1 MWYAFYVA
9 WARTDG
15 NDRLSWAARPL
26 CPLDLVVRSPRNAES
41 FKDWGFGFMSSVI
54 DRSSSRIKPEKIEQA
69 VIRFAGDSGDGMQIT
84 GSQFTNTVALYGND
98 IATFPDFPAEI
109 RAPAGTLPGVSGYQ
123 LHFASSDVYTPG
135 DAVDVLIA
143 MNPAALKVNIA
154 DLKPN
159 GILIVNSDSF
169 GENDLRKAQLTANPL
184 EDHSLDKYRLFSVEL
199 ERLTRVSL
207 EHLGLD
213 AKSMDRCKNFFA
225 LGMCYW
231 LYNRS
236 TESTVRW
243 IEDKFKNKP
252 LLVEANKLAMK
263 AGYSYCE
270 ATEAF
275 QISYEIPPAQLAPGS
290 YRNMSGNQA
299 LALGFVTASQ
309 KSGLR
314 LFQGSYPITP
324 ASDILHELAQY
335 KDFGV
340 MTFQAEDEIAAV
352 TSTIGAAYA
361 GALGLTTTSGPGMA
375 LKTEAIGLAIAV
387 EIPLVICD
395 IQRGGP
401 STGLPTK
408 TEQADLLQ
416 ALFGRNS
423 EAPVPV
429 IAPATPSDCFWAAIE
444 ASRIAVKYMVPVIL
458 LSDGYLANGAEP
470 WRIPDLAEIPEI
482 PVQFATEPNSPG
494 GYLPY
499 KRNPDTLARPWAV
512 PGTPGLEHRIGGLE
526 KQDVTGNI
534 NYEPLNHENMVR
546 IRAAKVAAI
555 AQDIPEAV
563 PSGDPKGDL
572 LIIAWGSTHG
582 AITAAVNAQRAEGR
596 KIGHVHLRH
605 LNPLPSNLGD
615 VIKRYKHVLV
625 PELNMGQLLWILR
638 AKFLVDAVGLNK
650 IQGRPFKQAE
660 LEQKIEEMLGV
671 D

>member
-1 MWYAFYVA
+1 MATT
-9 WARTDG
+9 TDI
-15 NDRLSWAARPL
+15 PL
-26 CPLDLVVRSPRNAES
+26 PKHKRET
-41 FKDWGFGFMSSVI
+41 I
-54 DRSSSRIKPEKIEQA
+54 DRA
-69 VIRFAGDSGDGMQIT
+69 VIRFAGDSGDGMQVT

-123 LHFASSDVYTPG
+123 LHFSSNEIYTPG

-143 MNPAALKVNIA
+143 MNPAALKMNLA
-154 DLKPN
+154 DLKAN
-159 GILIVNSDSF
+159 GILIVNSDAF
-169 GENDLRKAQLTANPL
+169 AETDLRKAQMTSNPL
-184 EDHSLDKYRLFSVEL
+184 EDHSLDKFRLFPVEL
-199 ERLTRVSL
+199 ERLTEVAL

-213 AKSMDRCKNFFA
+213 AKSVSRCKNFFA

-236 TESTVRW
+236 MESTVRW
-243 IEDKFKNKP
+243 IEDKFSKKP

-275 QISYEIPPAQLAPGS
+275 QISYEIPPAQLEPGL
-290 YRNMSGNQA
+290 YRNISGNQA
-299 LALGFVTASQ
+299 LALGFITASQ

-324 ASDILHELAQY
+324 ASDILHELSQY

-340 MTFQAEDEIAAV
+340 ITFQAEDEIAAI
-352 TSTIGAAYA
+352 TSAIGAAYA
-361 GALGLTTTSGPGMA
+361 GALAITTTSGPGMA
-375 LKTEAIGLAIAV
+375 LKTEAMGLAVAV

-423 EAPVPV
+423 EAPIPV
-429 IAPATPSDCFWAAIE
+429 IAPATPSDCFWAAME

-470 WRIPDLAEIPEI
+470 WRIPDSSEIPEI
-482 PVQFATEPNSPG
+482 PVNFAKEPNGPN

-499 KRNPDTLARPWAV
+499 KRDPQTLARPWAV

-534 NYEPLNHENMVR
+534 NYEPLNHEKMVG
-546 IRAAKVAAI
+546 IRAAKVAAM
-555 AQDIPEAV
+555 AQEV
-563 PSGDPKGDL
+563 PDVVPAGDSEGDL
-572 LIIAWGSTHG
+572 LIVAWGSTYG
-582 AITAAVNAQRAEGR
+582 AITAAVQAQRADGR
-596 KIGHVHLRH
+596 RIGH
-605 LNPLPSNLGD
+605 
-615 VIKRYKHVLV
+615 
-625 PELNMGQLLWILR
+625 
-638 AKFLVDAVGLNK
+638 
-650 IQGRPFKQAE
+650 
-660 LEQKIEEMLGV
+660 
-671 D
+671 

>member
-1 MWYAFYVA
+1 MSTLAEVPPVKNK
-9 WARTDG
+9 REV
-15 NDRLSWAARPL
+15 
-26 CPLDLVVRSPRNAES
+26 LD
-41 FKDWGFGFMSSVI
+41 
-54 DRSSSRIKPEKIEQA
+54 QA

-84 GSQFTNTVALYGND
+84 GSQFTNTAALYGND
-98 IATFPDFPAEI
+98 IATFPDYPAEI
-109 RAPAGTLPGVSGYQ
+109 RAPAGTIPGVSGFQ
-123 LHFASSDVYTPG
+123 LHFSSNEVYTPG
-135 DAVDVLIA
+135 DAIDVLIA
-143 MNPAALKVNIA
+143 MNPAALKVNVA
-154 DLKPN
+154 DLKAN

-169 GENDLRKAQLTANPL
+169 KENDLRKAQMTSNPL
-184 EDHSLDKYRLFSVEL
+184 EDHSLDKFRLFSVEL
-199 ERLTRVSL
+199 ERLTRRSL

-236 TESTVRW
+236 MEPTVRW

-252 LLVEANKLAMK
+252 LLVEANKLALK
-263 AGYSYCE
+263 GGYSYCE

-275 QISYEIPPAQLAPGS
+275 QISYEIPPAQLTPGL
-290 YRNMSGNQA
+290 YRSMSGNQA
-299 LALGFVTASQ
+299 LALGFVTAAQ
-309 KSGLR
+309 KSGLT

-324 ASDILHELAQY
+324 ASDILHELSQY

-340 MTFQAEDEIAAV
+340 MTFQAEDEIAAI
-352 TSTIGAAYA
+352 TSSIGAAYA
-361 GALGLTTTSGPGMA
+361 GALAITTTSGPGMA
-375 LKTEAIGLAIAV
+375 LKTEALGLAVAV

-423 EAPVPV
+423 EAPIPV
-429 IAPATPSDCFWAAIE
+429 LAASTPADCFWVAIE
-444 ASRIAVKYMVPVIL
+444 ASRIAVKYMVPVII

-470 WRIPDLAEIPEI
+470 WRIPELSDIPDF
-482 PVQFATEPNSPG
+482 PVKFASDPNG
-494 GYLPY
+494 FLPY
-499 KRNPDTLARPWAV
+499 KRDPQTLARPWAV

-526 KQDVTGNI
+526 KQDPTGNI

-555 AQDIPEAV
+555 AQDIPNVLPA
-563 PSGDPKGDL
+563 GDLEGDL
-572 LIIAWGSTHG
+572 LIVAWGSTSG
-582 AITAAVNAQRAEGR
+582 SITAALKAQRAKGR
-596 KIGHVHLRH
+596 KIGHLHLRH

-615 VIKRYKHVLV
+615 ILKRYKRVLV
-625 PELNMGQLLWILR
+625 PELNMGQLLWVLR

-660 LEQKIEEMLGV
+660 LEQKIEEMLGL
-671 D
+671 

>member
-1 MWYAFYVA
+1 MATT
-9 WARTDG
+9 TDI
-15 NDRLSWAARPL
+15 PL
-26 CPLDLVVRSPRNAES
+26 PKHKRE
-41 FKDWGFGFMSSVI
+41 VI
-54 DRSSSRIKPEKIEQA
+54 DRA
-69 VIRFAGDSGDGMQIT
+69 VIRFAGDSGDGMQVT

-123 LHFASSDVYTPG
+123 LHFSSNEIYTPG

-143 MNPAALKVNIA
+143 MNPAALKMNIA
-154 DLKPN
+154 DLKAN
-159 GILIVNSDSF
+159 GILIVNSDAF
-169 GENDLRKAQLTANPL
+169 AETDLRKAQMTSNPL

-199 ERLTRVSL
+199 ERLTKVAL

-213 AKSMDRCKNFFA
+213 AKSVSRCKNFFA

-236 TESTVRW
+236 MEGTIRY
-243 IEDKFKNKP
+243 IEEKFSKKP

-275 QISYEIPPAQLAPGS
+275 QISYEIPPAQLEPGL

-309 KSGLR
+309 KSGLK

-324 ASDILHELAQY
+324 ASDILHELSQY

-340 MTFQAEDEIAAV
+340 ITFQAEDEIAAI
-352 TSTIGAAYA
+352 TSAIGAAYA
-361 GALGLTTTSGPGMA
+361 GALAITTTSGPGMA
-375 LKTEAIGLAIAV
+375 LKTEAMGLAVAV
-387 EIPLVICD
+387 EIPLVVCD

-423 EAPVPV
+423 EAPIPI
-429 IAPATPSDCFWAAIE
+429 IAPATPSDCFWAAVE
-444 ASRIAVKYMVPVIL
+444 ASRIAVKYMVPVII

-470 WRIPDLAEIPEI
+470 WRIPDLDSIPDFKVEFASD
-482 PVQFATEPNSPG
+482 PVNFK
-494 GYLPY
+494 PY
-499 KRNPDTLARPWAV
+499 RRNPDTLARPWAV

-546 IRAAKVAAI
+546 IRAAKIEAI
-555 AQDIPEAV
+555 VQDIPDIV
-563 PSGDPKGDL
+563 PGGDSEGDL
-572 LIIAWGSTHG
+572 LIVAWGSTHG
-582 AITAAVNAQRAEGR
+582 AITAAVKSQRELGHR
-596 KIGHVHLRH
+596 VGHVHLRH
-605 LNPLPSNLGD
+605 LNPLPANLGE
-615 VIKRYKHVLV
+615 VLKRYKTVLV
-625 PELNMGQLLWILR
+625 PELNMGQLLWLLR
-638 AKFLVDAVGLNK
+638 AKYLVNAIGLNK
-650 IQGRPFKQAE
+650 IQGRPFKQSE
-660 LEQKIEEMLGV
+660 LEQKIVELV
-671 D
+671 S